1 MAPKRKGDES
11 QIQQLTG
18 RDKKKQKLASA
29 RTIQVQ
35 PMPGPSTSGNTQLTN
50 ATAGP
55 SKSVRFEG
63 NFLAEVSFRT
73 GTV

>member
-11 QIQQLTG
+11 QTQQLTG
-18 RDKKKQKLASA
+18 RDKKKQKLASV

-35 PMPGPSTSGNTQLTN
+35 PIHGPSTSGNPQSTN

-63 NFLAEVSFRT
+63 NI
-73 GTV
+73 